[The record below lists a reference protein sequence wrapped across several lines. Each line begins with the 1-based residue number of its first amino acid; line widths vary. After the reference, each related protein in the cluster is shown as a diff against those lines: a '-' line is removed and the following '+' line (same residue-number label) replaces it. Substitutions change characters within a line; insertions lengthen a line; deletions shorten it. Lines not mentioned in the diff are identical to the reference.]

1 MRSPQRREV
10 SRRVFLGAATALLA
24 VEAVPGASAAAVPA
38 GQRNARAFLVAAMDA
53 HAASGPISLSQSYA
67 DEAGLFT
74 TAFTYDNALAVL
86 ALLALGD
93 QDSRARAVRLG
104 DALRYA
110 QLHDP
115 EHGDG
120 RLRQAYDVGPYT
132 FYDGTVQPHGFV
144 LPDGTAN
151 IGARFGFV
159 GTAVGDMA
167 WAGLALMAL
176 AERLGESRFL
186 TSAVTIGE
194 WIERNARGDGPLG
207 GYRFGVD
214 GRGNALPQQSTEHNI
229 DLVALFGKLARYT
242 RDPAWAA
249 RREHARAFVLRMW
262 NPDGGFFHTGTNDGV
277 AVNRFP
283 VPEDAQTWAH
293 LAMGGRGEAVDWV
306 AKNLAVTDHAGQPN
320 STVPD
325 DQRYDGVTFSTASL
339 VADDSGPVRK
349 PNRAGVWFE
358 GTAHLALALRARDR
372 RAASRLLASV
382 EQAQD
387 RLGAGQSVG
396 GVALPAGSGVVA
408 ASSPID
414 SGFGFGYFPHRH
426 VGATA
431 WYLLAATGA
440 NPFR

>member
-1 MRSPQRREV
+1 MRSL
-10 SRRVFLGAATALLA
+10 SRRTFLGAATALLA
-24 VEAVPGASAAAVPA
+24 VEAVPGASAAAVSA

-53 HAASGPISLSQSYA
+53 HARSGPISLSQSYA

-93 QDSRARAVRLG
+93 QDARARAVRLG

-115 EHGDG
+115 EYGDG

-144 LPDGTAN
+144 LPNGTVN

-167 WAGLALMAL
+167 WAGLALTAL

-186 TSAVTIGE
+186 TSAVMIGE

-214 GRGNALPQQSTEHNI
+214 GRGDPLPQQSVEHNI
-229 DLVALFGKLARYT
+229 DVVALFGKLARYT

-262 NPDGGFFHTGTNDGV
+262 NPDGGFFHTGSNDGV
-277 AVNRFP
+277 AVNRYP

-293 LAMGGRGEAVDWV
+293 LAMGGHGEALDWV
-306 AKNLAVTDHAGQPN
+306 AGNLSVTDHAGQPN
-320 STVPD
+320 STVPAG
-325 DQRYDGVTFSTASL
+325 QRYEGVTFSTASL
-339 VADDSGPVRK
+339 VADDSGPVRN
-349 PNRAGVWFE
+349 PNRSGVWFE
-358 GTAHLALALRARDR
+358 GTAHLALASRDR
-372 RAASRLLASV
+372 RTRSRLLASV
-382 EQAQD
+382 EQAQEH
-387 RLGAGQSVG
+387 LGAGQSVG

-414 SGFGFGYFPHRH
+414 SGFGFGYFPYRH

-431 WYLLAATGA
+431 WYLLAATGT